1 VMLVLLAFPVALFKF
16 PFFSMN
22 GSEDNLNV
30 NEFSKVAPPGVK
42 SALKTGYQA
51 HQFQPALI
59 RSTEYLMFTYFLL

>member
-1 VMLVLLAFPVALFKF
+1 
-16 PFFSMN
+16 MN